1 MRRRI
6 LLGVVLTAVV
16 LVGAGLYWFEPWRL
30 VTSTTVQET
39 VPEVAVTSGTP
50 SGTPGGAV
58 ATLVAGGELI
68 SHEHDTTGTV
78 QLIRL
83 ADDRYQVVLRDLS
96 TSDGPDLRVWL
107 TDQEVR
113 TGRAGWRVFDDG
125 EHVELGKLKGNHGTQ
140 VYDLPAGVDVT
151 RYRSVSIW
159 CARFSVSFGA
169 AQLR

>member
-6 LLGVVLTAVV
+6 LLGAVLTAVV

-30 VTSTTVQET
+30 VTSTTVQDT

-83 ADDRYQVVLRDLS
+83 ADGRYQVVLRDLS

-113 TGRAGWRVFDDG
+113 TGRAGWQVFDDG
-125 EHVELGKLKGNHGTQ
+125 ELFELGKLKGNHGTQ

-159 CARFSVSFGA
+159 CARFNVSFGA